1 MTTPPASS
9 LSLVSLR
16 VSVTDRC
23 DLRCA
28 YCMPAGGRPLSPRTE
43 ILSYEEIAG
52 FVRLVHAA
60 YGVSQVR
67 ITGGE
72 PLVRPQL
79 ENLIEMLAAEGI
91 RDIALTTNG
100 QLLAQKVD
108 ALKRAGLSRVNI
120 SLDSLRP
127 EVFARITRGGVLQ
140 RTLDGIEAALAA
152 GLGPVK
158 LNTVVLRGINDQEAP
173 DLVRFALDRGCQI
186 RFLELMPIGEAAAGF
201 DRLFVSSA
209 DTRARLREFF
219 KLEPLPVDPSSTSRD
234 YRIQDSAGKATIAGF
249 ISPTTEP
256 FCAGCRRLRL
266 TAKGSLIGCLARPQA
281 IPVADLLR
289 NGTGRDPGL
298 ILAAVEA
305 ALGLKR
311 RNSEFSQPLE
321 MVQIGG

>member
-1 MTTPPASS
+1 MTAPPAP
-9 LSLVSLR
+9 LPLSLR

-28 YCMPAGGRPLSPRTE
+28 YCMPEEGRPLSPRSE
-43 ILSYEEIAG
+43 ILSYEDIAQ
-52 FVRLVHAA
+52 FVRAVRAA
-60 YGVSQVR
+60 YGVFHVR

-79 ENLIEMLAAEGI
+79 ENLIGMLAAEGI
-91 RDIALTTNG
+91 RDVALTTNG
-100 QLLAQKVD
+100 QLLAQKAD
-108 ALKRAGLSRVNI
+108 ALKRAGLGRVNI

-127 EVFARITRGGVLQ
+127 DVFARITRGGVLQ

-152 GLGPVK
+152 GLRPVK

-173 DLVRFALDRGCQI
+173 DLVRFAIGHGCQI
-186 RFLELMPIGEAAAGF
+186 RFLELMPIGEAAASF

-209 DTRARLREFF
+209 DTRASLRGRFQ
-219 KLEPLPVDPSSTSRD
+219 LEPLPIDSSSTSRD
-234 YRIQDSAGKATIAGF
+234 YRIQDLAGRMTIAGF

-289 NGTGRDPGL
+289 NGATRDPGL

-311 RNSEFSQPLE
+311 RNSEFAQPLE